1 VARCR
6 ACFQNTELHC
16 GCSVG
21 RVVVAGMTYERI
33 RYTTAVTARCAGC
46 GTIGGGYHHF
56 GCPQEICPCCRM
68 MLVECACAKL
78 RMTARPITAPEPREI
93 EFGKE

>member
-1 VARCR
+1 MIA
-6 ACFQNTELHC
+6 
-16 GCSVG
+16 
-21 RVVVAGMTYERI
+21 
-33 RYTTAVTARCAGC
+33 
-46 GTIGGGYHHF
+46 GGYHHF